1 MLLLQILYIN
11 NNVFLPSLA
20 RQVGQTLRYKWR
32 SVETCRA
39 YVTIL
44 TRAEM
49 LVVCQSEQ
57 KEQYRYIVRLS
68 PVPGHW
74 HPHGA
79 TAGWGGDNGAMRADT
94 RQ

>member
-1 MLLLQILYIN
+1 MSPID
-11 NNVFLPSLA
+11 
-20 RQVGQTLRYKWR
+20 
-32 SVETCRA
+32 TCGD
-39 YVTIL
+39 VCD
-44 TRAEM
+44 
-49 LVVCQSEQ
+49 CQSEQ

-79 TAGWGGDNGAMRADT
+79 TVGWGGDNGAMRADT